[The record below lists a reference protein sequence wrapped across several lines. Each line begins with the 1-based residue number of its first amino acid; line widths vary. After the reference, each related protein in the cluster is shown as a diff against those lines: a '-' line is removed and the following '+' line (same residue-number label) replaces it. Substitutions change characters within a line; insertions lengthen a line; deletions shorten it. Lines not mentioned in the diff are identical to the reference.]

1 MAYKLIISSEADDQ
15 LDNII
20 FYIVNKL
27 KNPEAAGEILDEIFD
42 LYKTIEKFPESF
54 PMCSDPYLAKKG
66 YRKCI
71 LAHHDYVI
79 LYLMDEMH
87 IKISGIFHARENYI
101 KKL

>member
-1 MAYKLIISSEADDQ
+1 MNYKLIVSAEANNQ

-20 FYIVNKL
+20 FYIMNKQ
-27 KNPEAAGEILDEIFD
+27 KNPEAASEILDDILNSYEI
-42 LYKTIEKFPESF
+42 IEKFPESF
-54 PMCSDPYLAKKG
+54 PICSDPYLAKKE

-79 LYLMDEMH
+79 LYLINEDCV
-87 IKISGIFHARENYI
+87 KISGIFHARENYM

>member
-1 MAYKLIISSEADDQ
+1 MGYKLIVSAEANNQ

-27 KNPEAAGEILDEIFD
+27 KNSKAASEILDEIFD
-42 LYKTIEKFPESF
+42 LYETIEKFPESF
-54 PMCSDPYLAKKG
+54 PMCDDPYLAKKE

-71 LAHHDYVI
+71 LAHYDYVI
-79 LYLMDEMH
+79 LYLICDDC